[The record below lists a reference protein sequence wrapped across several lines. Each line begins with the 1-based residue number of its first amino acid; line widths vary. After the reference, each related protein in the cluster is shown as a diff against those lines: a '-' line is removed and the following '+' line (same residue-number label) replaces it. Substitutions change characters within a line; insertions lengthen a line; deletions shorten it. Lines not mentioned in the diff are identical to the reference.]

1 MVTINWSAFLPDLAL
16 MLSAFAVGSIFGS
29 WMARR
34 DYARE
39 LAREQSLVPE
49 PGLLRRAVAFAGGY
63 GVMVRN
69 PANATEMAA
78 QLRTLAA
85 RIEAAGVVSVPP
97 AWEQTPTGRE

>member
-1 MVTINWSAFLPDLAL
+1 MIDYPTVVAISFVSILFGGVVGVLLAHQHAARDLARL
-16 MLSAFAVGSIFGS
+16 RL
-29 WMARR
+29 
-34 DYARE
+34 
-39 LAREQSLVPE
+39 LVPS
-49 PGLLRRAVAFAGGY
+49 PGLLRRAAAFAGGY